1 MPTRSFS
8 VNTGVQSQ
16 KINTQEQMI
25 EEYKEAERKK
35 KKKTIIVNTPRTA
48 KGMRGNNN
56 IFYRAPFH
64 SCQKRCS

>member
-35 KKKTIIVNTPRTA
+35 NIYSKHA
-48 KGMRGNNN
+48 EDSKGNEG
-56 IFYRAPFH
+56 
-64 SCQKRCS
+64 Q

>member
-35 KKKTIIVNTPRTA
+35 KNNHSKHA
-48 KGMRGNNN
+48 EDSKGNER
-56 IFYRAPFH
+56 
-64 SCQKRCS
+64 Q